1 MKATTYYCDRCAN
14 EGKPKEPA
22 PHKAWIR
29 TSLGG
34 RALRV
39 DVCEAHLLAIVGTS
53 SNGARPVPA
62 APSGERIWSTR
73 GGQGLE
79 RKAYERLAPFVEK
92 RPRFSIDDARAYLGK
107 DVPPSRIGR
116 ALRLLVDD
124 GKLERYMASIYQR
137 PGFTI
142 PEPASAELAA
152 TAVVKLAKAQPGMR
166 ATAAAALA
174 GIESVKLWRATI
186 EYIREHKLARTK
198 GSKSAMCLYAL

>member
-1 MKATTYYCDRCAN
+1 
-14 EGKPKEPA
+14 
-22 PHKAWIR
+22 
-29 TSLGG
+29 
-34 RALRV
+34 
-39 DVCEAHLLAIVGTS
+39 
-53 SNGARPVPA
+53 
-62 APSGERIWSTR
+62 
-73 GGQGLE
+73 
-79 RKAYERLAPFVEK
+79 
-92 RPRFSIDDARAYLGK
+92 
-107 DVPPSRIGR
+107 
-116 ALRLLVDD
+116 
-124 GKLERYMASIYQR
+124 MASIYQR